1 MSAAPA
7 SRAAVPGKF
16 TQGPTM
22 RHVIVMT
29 LTGSVGLMAVF
40 LVDLL
45 NLFYIAQ
52 LGEQELAAAIG
63 YAGTVL
69 FFLTSFA
76 IGVSI
81 AGTAL
86 VSRALGAGDR
96 EKARRLATSSLFVMA
111 VAMVVLAA
119 AMLPWSGRIL
129 SSIGATGRTLAIADR
144 FLWMVVPSTVF
155 LGLGMMYSAIL
166 RAVGDA
172 RRAMWVT
179 LMGGIVTAILDPV
192 FIFALGLG
200 VDGAAVTS
208 IISRIAM
215 ALIGMRGV
223 TLVHRLTA
231 PPQLSAVLGDVKP
244 IAAIA
249 VPAVLTNIA
258 TPFGNGIVTA
268 MIARY
273 GDSAVAGWA
282 VLGRLVPVAFGA
294 FFALSGSIGPIMG
307 QNVGARLYPRVRQAL
322 TDALVFLSL
331 YGIAVW
337 LILLLLSDHIVRLFD
352 ATGMASAV
360 ITFFC
365 VYASLAWAFNG
376 AVFVGNAA
384 FNNLGFP
391 TYSTALNWGRAT
403 LGTVPFAWAGAWLAG
418 PDHGA
423 QGIIAG
429 QAAGG
434 ILFGILS
441 ITICFRV
448 IDGMATRPP
457 SDPPAPGGPASGLS
471 PFTSGKGATAGS

>member
-1 MSAAPA
+1 MTAAAPA
-7 SRAAVPGKF
+7 RAPGKF
-16 TQGPTM
+16 TQGSTM

-40 LVDLL
+40 MVDLL

-76 IGVSI
+76 IGLSI

-96 EKARRLATSSLFVMA
+96 DKARRLATSSLIGMA
-111 VAMVVLAA
+111 VAMAVLSA
-119 AMLPWSGRIL
+119 AMLPASTFFL
-129 SSIGATGRTLAIADR
+129 ASLGASGRTLAIADR
-144 FLWMVVPSTVF
+144 FLWMVVPASAF

-172 RRAMWVT
+172 KRAMWVT
-179 LMGGIVTAILDPV
+179 LTGGVVTAILDPL
-192 FIFALGLG
+192 FIFGFGLG

-208 IISRIAM
+208 IISRCAM
-215 ALIGMRGV
+215 AYMGLRGV
-223 TLVHRLTA
+223 SLVHRLTA
-231 PPQLSAVLGDVKP
+231 RPVLSDVLGDIRP

-258 TPFGNGIVTA
+258 TPVGNGIVTA

-273 GDSAVAGWA
+273 GDGAVAGWA

-294 FFALSGSIGPIMG
+294 FFALSGSVGPIMG
-307 QNVGARLYPRVRQAL
+307 QNVGARQFARVRQTL
-322 TDALVFLSL
+322 VDALVFLSL
-331 YGIAVW
+331 YGVAVW
-337 LILLLLSDHIVRLFD
+337 LVLLVLSPQVVKLFD
-352 ATGMASAV
+352 ATGTAAAV
-360 ITFFC
+360 IAFFC
-365 VYASLAWAFNG
+365 IYASLGWAFNG

-403 LGTVPFAWAGAWLAG
+403 VGTVPFAMAGAWFAG
-418 PDHGA
+418 PDYGA
-423 QGIIAG
+423 QGVIAG

-434 ILFGILS
+434 ILFGVLS
-441 ITICFRV
+441 MVICFRV
-448 IDGMATRPP
+448 IDRMATRPP
-457 SDPPAPGGPASGLS
+457 TDPPAPAGPPSGLS
-471 PFTSGKGATAGS
+471 PFTSGKGATAGT

>member
-1 MSAAPA
+1 MTAAAPA
-7 SRAAVPGKF
+7 RAPGKF
-16 TQGPTM
+16 TQGSTM

-40 LVDLL
+40 MVDLL

-76 IGVSI
+76 IGLSI

-96 EKARRLATSSLFVMA
+96 EKARRLATSSLIVMA
-111 VAMVVLAA
+111 VAMIVLSA
-119 AMLPWSGRIL
+119 AMLPVSGYL
-129 SSIGATGRTLAIADR
+129 LASLGAAGRTLAIADR
-144 FLWMVVPSTVF
+144 FLWMVVPATAF

-172 RRAMWVT
+172 KRAMWVT
-179 LMGGIVTAILDPV
+179 LTGGVVTAILDPL
-192 FIFALGLG
+192 FIFGFGLG
-200 VDGAAVTS
+200 VDGAAITS
-208 IISRIAM
+208 IISRCAM
-215 ALIGMRGV
+215 AYMGLRGV

-231 PPQLSAVLGDVKP
+231 RPVLADILGDIRP

-258 TPFGNGIVTA
+258 TPVGNGIVTA

-273 GDSAVAGWA
+273 GDGAVAGWA

-294 FFALSGSIGPIMG
+294 FFALSGSVGPIMG
-307 QNVGARLYPRVRQAL
+307 QNVGARQFSRVRQTL
-322 TDALVFLSL
+322 MDALVFLSL
-331 YGIAVW
+331 YGVAVW
-337 LILLLLSDHIVRLFD
+337 LVLLVLSPQVVKLFD
-352 ATGMASAV
+352 ATGTAAAV
-360 ITFFC
+360 IAFFC
-365 VYASLAWAFNG
+365 VYASLGWAFNG

-391 TYSTALNWGRAT
+391 TYSTVLNWARAT
-403 LGTVPFAWAGAWLAG
+403 IGTVPFAMAGAWIAG

-423 QGIIAG
+423 QGVIAG
-429 QAAGG
+429 QATGG

-441 ITICFRV
+441 MVICFRV
-448 IDGMATRPP
+448 IDRMATRPP
-457 SDPPAPGGPASGLS
+457 ADPPTPTGPPSGLS